1 MKTIAIIGSGK
12 MAEALL
18 KGFLNKKLFVP
29 QNITMTDVSAERLTF
44 MAKTYGVRTT
54 INNLQAFSSAEIVLL
69 AIKPQTMPAVL
80 AELQASATSN
90 QIIVSIAAGISIAQI
105 SGGKN
110 LKVVRAMPNT
120 PALIGQSATAV
131 ACNSVILPAEKNS
144 ILGLFQSVGVAVEV
158 SEEQINAVTGLS
170 GSGPA
175 FVFRLMEYCIE
186 AGTELGLSK
195 DVAQKLLFQNFW
207 GSAQLA
213 FQSTDSLETL
223 INNVTSPNGT
233 TAAGREILEKSAVKN
248 ILKQTIIRAKQRADE
263 LGGTK

>member
-1 MKTIAIIGSGK
+1 MKKIAIIGSGK

-18 KGFLNKKLFVP
+18 KGFLAKKLFTP
-29 QNITMTDVSAERLTF
+29 QNITMTDVSVERLTF

-54 INNLQAFSSAEIVLL
+54 INNLQAFSGSEIILL
-69 AIKPQTMPAVL
+69 AVKPQAISTVL
-80 AELQASATSN
+80 TELQAVVTSE

-105 SGGKN
+105 TGNKN
-110 LKVVRAMPNT
+110 LKIVRAMPNT
-120 PALIGQSATAV
+120 PALIGQGATGVSFNALV
-131 ACNSVILPAEKNS
+131 SSSEKTQILS
-144 ILGLFQSVGVAVEV
+144 LFQSVGVAVEV
-158 SEEQINAVTGLS
+158 PEEQINAVTGLS

-186 AGTELGLSK
+186 AGQELGLSK
-195 DVAQKLLFQNFW
+195 DVSQKLLFQTFI

-213 FQSTDSLETL
+213 AQSTDALETL
-223 INNVTSPNGT
+223 IANVTSPNGT

-263 LGGTK
+263 LGGKK